1 MRSIDV
7 AFVMVVDALKSL
19 REFTRSLRLGMKSLH
34 VSCTNVLIGLHLV
47 YMTQLKGCVKE

>member
-1 MRSIDV
+1 MRSIDGL
-7 AFVMVVDALKSL
+7 FVGVIDALKSL

-47 YMTQLKGCVKE
+47 YMTR